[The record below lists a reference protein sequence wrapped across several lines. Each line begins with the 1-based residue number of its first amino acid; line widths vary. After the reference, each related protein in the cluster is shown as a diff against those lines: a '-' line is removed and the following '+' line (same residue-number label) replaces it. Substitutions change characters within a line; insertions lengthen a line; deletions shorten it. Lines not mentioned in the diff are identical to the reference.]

1 MKVISL
7 RTKTGKC
14 RIELGVPVA
23 AIGQALRGRRA
34 VAVTD
39 SRVRE
44 LHGDRLPHLE
54 SIDITASE
62 SEKTLDTVTRI
73 YDSFLESGVDRAT
86 VIVAIGGGVTLDI
99 AGFAASTFLRGLP
112 FLYVPTTLVAQA
124 DAAVGGKNGVN
135 HRGYKNMTGVFAQ
148 PERVIC
154 DHSLLATLDAGDR
167 RNGLVEIIKHAV
179 IGDDRLFGFLEDHAS
194 DMMALDAAFTR
205 QAVFASLS
213 VKAAIVYRDETEGG
227 LRRKLNLGH
236 TIGHALEKV
245 HHIPHG
251 DAVGVGLGFAAR
263 LSNRLGRLSDA
274 NTRRILDLLGRLEP
288 PQAPSGKREALKEAI
303 GKDKKREGAKIH
315 FVLPESIGRCVT
327 EEIPLRQLEEAIDD
341 LC

>member
-1 MKVISL
+1 
-7 RTKTGKC
+7 
-14 RIELGVPVA
+14 
-23 AIGQALRGRRA
+23 
-34 VAVTD
+34 
-39 SRVRE
+39 
-44 LHGDRLPHLE
+44 
-54 SIDITASE
+54 
-62 SEKTLDTVTRI
+62 
-73 YDSFLESGVDRAT
+73 
-86 VIVAIGGGVTLDI
+86 VTLDI

-194 DMMALDAAFTR
+194 DMMALDAAFTVR
-205 QAVFASLS
+205 PSSRHFPSRPPSSTAMRLREDCAGSSTWGTPSATPWRRSIISLTATPSALASASRPSLEPS
-213 VKAAIVYRDETEGG
+213 RKAFGCQ
-227 LRRKLNLGH
+227 H
-236 TIGHALEKV
+236 T
-245 HHIPHG
+245 PH
-251 DAVGVGLGFAAR
+251 
-263 LSNRLGRLSDA
+263 
-274 NTRRILDLLGRLEP
+274 LDLLGRLEP
-288 PQAPSGKREALKEAI
+288 LRLPRARERPSKRQSVRT
-303 GKDKKREGAKIH
+303 KKREGAKIH